1 MAERH
6 FAQTGTFVRNF
17 KTPTSAL
24 IDDLVVIMPSDPQ
37 EPHELGVKSAS
48 GDLVPSEF
56 PTRFAQ
62 ELRSLYPVEREESGA
77 EGDASEPCHK
87 RPTPRTPDTLGGLP
101 PSGGDKW
108 KHDKQAR
115 REQKQWDKFDQA
127 RREQKQARREQKQ
140 GRVIEQCRPEMAPRD
155 ERDDEQFRQEL
166 AARVMREL
174 ERIAQYDEKM
184 KKEAKAQSMRDMARE
199 RRCRRREEGTSPV
212 IRCGCDAFFFPDE
225 VREDKKQREADANDK
240 NDKNDKNDG
249 QDKTTTITRTRS
261 RSRITNP
268 PSVRIRSR
276 KYGFADDCKCW
287 LCTFCVPLQHCI
299 CGSEGRCQSIDCRAR
314 HR

>member
-6 FAQTGTFVRNF
+6 FAQAGTFVRNF

-115 REQKQWDKFDQA
+115 REQKQ
-127 RREQKQARREQKQ
+127 

-155 ERDDEQFRQEL
+155 ERDDEQFRQEM
-166 AARVMREL
+166 AARE
-174 ERIAQYDEKM
+174 Y
-184 KKEAKAQSMRDMARE
+184 KE
-199 RRCRRREEGTSPV
+199 
-212 IRCGCDAFFFPDE
+212 
-225 VREDKKQREADANDK
+225 QREADANDK
-240 NDKNDKNDG
+240 NDKNDG
-249 QDKTTTITRTRS
+249 QDKTTARTRTPS

-276 KYGFADDCKCW
+276 GQRFAADCKCW
-287 LCTFCVPLQHCI
+287 LCTFCAPLQHCR

>member
-1 MAERH
+1 MAERD
-6 FAQTGTFVRNF
+6 FAQAGVFVRNF
-17 KTPTSAL
+17 KNPSSTL
-24 IDDLVVIMPSDPQ
+24 IDDLVVIHSIGPQ

-62 ELRSLYPVEREESGA
+62 ELRSLYPVEREEAGA
-77 EGDASEPCHK
+77 EGDASEPCRK
-87 RPTPRTPDTLGGLP
+87 RPTPRTPDTLDGLP
-101 PSGGDKW
+101 PSRGDKW

-140 GRVIEQCRPEMAPRD
+140 GRVIEQCPPEMAPRD
-155 ERDDEQFRQEL
+155 ERDDEQFLQEL
-166 AARVMREL
+166 AAHAMREL

-199 RRCRRREEGTSPV
+199 RRCRRRAEGTSPV

-240 NDKNDKNDG
+240 NDKNDG
-249 QDKTTTITRTRS
+249 QDKTTAITRTRS

-268 PSVRIRSR
+268 PSVQIRSR
-276 KYGFADDCKCW
+276 RYDLAYDCKCW
-287 LCTFCVPLQHCI
+287 LCSFCVPLQHCI